1 MRSRNFW
8 YEARVWKRQPP
19 AVAASSTPRSFHAS
33 RSSSRSLRTVS
44 APTSSSNILRSSEI
58 GSGSCAASRAA
69 SSTIFT
75 SFGLSMSQL
84 YVNGRKRFG
93 LRNLDQ
99 AFPDELE
106 QREVI
111 DDEHR
116 RAAPRIEQLAE
127 LGEAAVPQA
136 AHDEAH
142 VLAHRKLL
150 AGDAVVLHHF
160 RAHEEGAPRVLKI
173 HDVHLG
179 QALRESLLDPD
190 LDGEKVP
197 PELRQR
203 VEPLPGELHLLV
215 LEQAPDEFGAR
226 VLAFLARHRRARK
239 EHARFDFHQ
248 HRRHDQVLGG
258 QFEILRAHPLAVL
271 HVLLVESSHGL

>member
-8 YEARVWKRQPP
+8 YEARVWKRQPL

-33 RSSSRSLRTVS
+33 RSSSSSLRIVS
-44 APTSSSNILRSSEI
+44 ARISSSNILRSSEI

-69 SSTIFT
+69 SSTVFT

-84 YVNGRKRFG
+84 HVDGRERFG
-93 LRNLDQ
+93 LRDLDQ

-106 QREVI
+106 HREVV
-111 DDEHR
+111 DNEHR

-127 LGEAAVPQA
+127 LGETAAPQPA
-136 AHDEAH
+136 QDDAH

-150 AGDAVVLHHF
+150 AGDTVVLHHF
-160 RAHEEGAPRVLKI
+160 RTHEEGAPRFLKV

-179 QALRESLLDPD
+179 QALRESLFDPD
-190 LDGEKVP
+190 FHGEKVP

-203 VEPLPGELHLLV
+203 VEPRPGV
-215 LEQAPDEFGAR
+215 
-226 VLAFLARHRRARK
+226 
-239 EHARFDFHQ
+239 
-248 HRRHDQVLGG
+248 
-258 QFEILRAHPLAVL
+258 LRA
-271 HVLLVESSHGL
+271 EERR